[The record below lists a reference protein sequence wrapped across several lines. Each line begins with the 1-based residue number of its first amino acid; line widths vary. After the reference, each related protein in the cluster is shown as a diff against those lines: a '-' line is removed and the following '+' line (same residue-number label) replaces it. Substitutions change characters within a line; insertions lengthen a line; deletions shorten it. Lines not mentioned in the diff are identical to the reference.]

1 MNDLSFGSLLLKMLG
16 VALPTA
22 LFVILLL
29 CSVVCAFGSIKHARK
44 IQGQE
49 SMSAFK
55 SAWIL
60 WLIGLA
66 ALVLCGLSGQVGSVS
81 MLMDGLGDS
90 VKRAFAQF
98 LATAYFIPVAV
109 ILWRTGLEILKRLSR

>member
-1 MNDLSFGSLLLKMLG
+1 MNDLPFGSLLLKMLG

-29 CSVVCAFGSIKHARK
+29 CSVVCAFGAIKHARK

-81 MLMDGLGDS
+81 MLMDSLGDS
-90 VKRAFAQF
+90 AKRAFAQF